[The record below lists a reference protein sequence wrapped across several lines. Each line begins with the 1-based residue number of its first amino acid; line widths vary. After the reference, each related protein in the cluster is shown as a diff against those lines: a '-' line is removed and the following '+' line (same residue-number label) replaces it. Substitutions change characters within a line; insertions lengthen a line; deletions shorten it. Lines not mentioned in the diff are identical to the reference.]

1 MLFTQEQKLK
11 LTAPISED
19 AFCGVYLKS
28 DRAAF
33 RPLRNAFNV
42 AQTSLRKLSQ
52 NPDGNELEQLQ
63 IENQSNWDNLS
74 SELISVFN
82 ETSRDIE
89 LIGWFTSTQL
99 FTNYSGEG
107 FANAFEWLSNLVTE
121 HWNELNPV
129 LPENKL
135 KTNSVDEQQVE
146 QAEAK
151 FKAFAQLI
159 GDSDESSLLYAPF
172 LMHPLIGDITY
183 FDYQSAERKGELAEL
198 KSVAVGLIA
207 QERDVIEARL
217 ENFERALT
225 YINGIQSVLNELG
238 QKFNLTS
245 PSFSFINHLIS
256 GVCKATTFLTGV
268 SVAPA
273 QQVIENVQPETT
285 SSELQVSNEA
295 SQMSSARTED
305 AIAMQATT
313 LSSSMQ
319 GLSQTAAMNSMN
331 RNIAFHQLREIANYF
346 RESEP
351 HSPVSF
357 LLEKAIRWGNMSLP
371 ELLTVMVTEPDG
383 DLLNRIFNTTGL
395 DNGEQVSLPKI
406 IRPVSSVK
414 PVSGV
419 SKPMSPT
426 SKVTAE
432 MPVSDVNSTDADLNL
447 KQKIEASTG
456 STALSW

>member
-1 MLFTQEQKLK
+1 MLFTEEQKLK
-11 LTAPISED
+11 LNKPVAND
-19 AFCGVYLKS
+19 AYCGVYLKA
-28 DRAAF
+28 DRTAF

-63 IENQSNWDNLS
+63 TENQTNWNNLS
-74 SELISVFN
+74 SELISVFDSK
-82 ETSRDIE
+82 SRDIE
-89 LIGWFTSTQL
+89 LIGWFTSAQL
-99 FTNYSGEG
+99 FTHYSGDG
-107 FANAFEWLSNLVTE
+107 FANALEWLSSLVCE
-121 HWNELNPV
+121 YWSELNPV
-129 LPENKL
+129 LPENKF
-135 KTNSVDEQQVE
+135 KATSAEEQQVE

-183 FDYQSAERKGELAEL
+183 FQYQSAERKGELAEL
-198 KSVAVGLIA
+198 KSVAVSLIA
-207 QERDVIEARL
+207 QERDDIEARL
-217 ENFERALT
+217 RNFNRALT
-225 YINGIQSVLNELG
+225 SIETIQNELTELG
-238 QKFNLTS
+238 KKYGLTP
-245 PSFSFINHLIS
+245 PSFGFINHLIG
-256 GVCKATTFLTGV
+256 GVCKAITFLTGI
-268 SVAPA
+268 STQPA
-273 QQVIENVQPETT
+273 QSVRENIQPKIAGSDTT
-285 SSELQVSNEA
+285 ISNEVVQTNSA
-295 SQMSSARTED
+295 QMEEG
-305 AIAMQATT
+305 IAMQTTT
-313 LSSSMQ
+313 LSSTLQS
-319 GLSQTAAMNSMN
+319 LSQTAAMNSMN

-371 ELLTVMVTEPDG
+371 ELLTEMVTEPDG

-406 IRPVSSVK
+406 NKPVSSVI

-419 SKPMSPT
+419 TTTTSSS
-426 SKVTAE
+426 SKVIPE
-432 MPVSDVNSTDADLNL
+432 MPVSDVNTTDADLNP
-447 KQKIEASTG
+447 KPKKESSTG